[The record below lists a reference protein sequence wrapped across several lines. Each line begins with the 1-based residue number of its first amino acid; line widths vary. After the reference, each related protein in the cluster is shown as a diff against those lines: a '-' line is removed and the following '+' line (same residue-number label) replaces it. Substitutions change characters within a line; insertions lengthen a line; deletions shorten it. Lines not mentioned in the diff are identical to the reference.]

1 MLMVICFSILNMH
14 ELVQTWLPIIMDKL
28 MITLT
33 HKRTYPPVIEYCWK
47 KSYRTKNFDTLNIK
61 ALRAVGSHI
70 GWIVSHAIF
79 VFNVCDKTNCC
90 FHWFFFDTVLFI
102 SFGNSVLI
110 KQKSK
115 IIGYS
120 W

>member
-1 MLMVICFSILNMH
+1 
-14 ELVQTWLPIIMDKL
+14 MDKL

-61 ALRAVGSHI
+61 ALGTVGSHI

-102 SFGNSVLI
+102 SFGNSE
-110 KQKSK
+110 KHQ
-115 IIGYS
+115 
-120 W
+120 

>member
-1 MLMVICFSILNMH
+1 
-14 ELVQTWLPIIMDKL
+14 MDKL
-28 MITLT
+28 MITPT

-47 KSYRTKNFDTLNIK
+47 KSYRTKNFNTLNMK
-61 ALRAVGSHI
+61 ALGTVGSHI

-90 FHWFFFDTVLFI
+90 FHWFFFYTVLFI
-102 SFGNSVLI
+102 SFGNSEKDQKLLI
-110 KQKSK
+110 KQKMK